1 MVRVYSDRRMLD
13 HHPEH
18 EVRDEHP
25 ERPARLAAILDGLQS
40 QPIEGVTL
48 HAPREA
54 TALELERVHSREHV
68 DRLLALAG
76 RSGQL
81 DPDTGHSEGSVL
93 AAKLAAGAALDA
105 VDAVLDGHCKRAFAA
120 VRPPGHHAMP
130 DRAMGFCLFSN
141 LAIAAAQARARG
153 IARVLV
159 VDFDVHHGNGTE
171 AAFWRDPS
179 VLVFDT
185 HQFPHYPGTG
195 RLQDR
200 GAGEGVGYTIN
211 VPMPMGFGTREFIE
225 VYERL
230 LVPVADAYRPELVMI
245 AAGFDAHR
253 DDPLGN
259 LELDDVGYAA
269 LTQILVE
276 IADRHASGRVVA
288 SLEGG
293 YDLNALRGA
302 SRARL
307 EVLVSPAGAGDVEAP
322 ASSPSAAVPTLRE
335 DEDTRLLHPD
345 LGPIVA
351 AVQRVSSEPWGAA
364 FSQVDRPPLPT

>member
-13 HHPEH
+13 HHPAH

-25 ERPARLAAILDGLQS
+25 ERPARLAAILDELAAR
-40 QPIEGVTL
+40 PIEGVTL

-54 TALELERVHSREHV
+54 TASELERVHTPRHV
-68 DRLLALAG
+68 ERLLALEG
-76 RSGQL
+76 RAGQL
-81 DPDTGHSEGSVL
+81 DADTGHSEGSIL

-105 VDAVLDGHCKRAFAA
+105 VDAVLDGQCKRAFAA
-120 VRPPGHHAMP
+120 VRPPGHHATP

-141 LAIAAAQARARG
+141 LAIAAAHARARG
-153 IARVLV
+153 VARVLV

-171 AAFWRDPS
+171 AAFWSDRS

-200 GAGEGVGYTIN
+200 GAGEGTGYTIN

-230 LVPVADAYRPELVMI
+230 LVPIADAYRPELVLL

-259 LELDDVGYAA
+259 LELDAHGYAA
-269 LTQILVE
+269 LARVLIG
-276 IADRHASGRVVA
+276 IAERHAQGRIVA
-288 SLEGG
+288 TLEGG
-293 YDLNALRGA
+293 YDLRALRDSA
-302 SRARL
+302 RA
-307 EVLVSPAGAGDVEAP
+307 VLDVFAHSPAAGDA
-322 ASSPSAAVPTLRE
+322 ATDSSSIRPDPSR
-335 DEDTRLLHPD
+335 LHPD
-345 LGPIVA
+345 LAPILA
-351 AVQRVSSEPWGAA
+351 AVRRVHADTWG
-364 FSQVDRPPLPT
+364 SVC